1 MTVNDI
7 CQALERYT
15 LPLMQTQAIATEPVT
30 AQALNNQ
37 SAKLVLAYSG
47 GVDSE
52 CLAYGLS
59 LFAQKNPHIPCLLVH
74 VHHGLSANADTWVE
88 HCISQAT
95 KYQLPIQI
103 ERVNLTK
110 APRKSLE
117 AIAREARYNVFKKY
131 LNPSDILL
139 TAHHQDDQLETLLLA
154 LKRGQGPKGLAA
166 MGVMQPFNQHS
177 WIVRPLLDVSKGQ
190 IESFAASV
198 ELKHIE
204 DESNQDEQFD
214 RNFLRQDII
223 PRLKQRW
230 PSIAVTASRS
240 ANLCAQ
246 QQQVIEQEVNNR
258 LPAFIDDSGAGHYS
272 AFKLLELREQST
284 QWQSLLL
291 RGYIQSQGFNLPS
304 QSQLEQVLEQ
314 VLYAAD
320 DAKVDVHCGD
330 YSIKRF
336 AGKAYIVPAIKLAEL
351 AKEQKLITDK
361 LVNFV
366 TKPQSELIS
375 GAFFELQ
382 SSELLSS
389 ELINTEAGINRLKV
403 NVVTDGVRLRLP
415 NVEQVSV
422 VFGAKG
428 STRCQPHF
436 RDKGRELK
444 KIWQEL
450 AVPPWIRSQIP
461 LVFYND
467 NLVAAVGLWV
477 DKRYLAKQ
485 QTLGFVFTS

>member
-1 MTVNDI
+1 MMTVSEI
-7 CQALERYT
+7 SQAIERYT
-15 LPLMQTQAIATEPVT
+15 LALLSSNSPV
-30 AQALNNQ
+30 LLGNQ
-37 SAKLVLAYSG
+37 QPKLVLAYSG

-59 LFAQKNPHIPCLLVH
+59 LFAQQHPDVPCLLVH
-74 VHHGLSANADTWVE
+74 VHHGLSDNAETWVE
-88 HCISQAT
+88 HCLTQAK

-117 AIAREARYNVFKKY
+117 AIARDARYNVFKKY
-131 LNPSDILL
+131 LNQGDILL
-139 TAHHQDDQLETLLLA
+139 TAHHQDDQLETVLLA

-166 MGVMQPFNQHS
+166 MGAMQLFNQHS
-177 WIVRPLLDVSKGQ
+177 WIVRPLLDVSRSQ

-258 LPAFIDDSGAGHYS
+258 LPDFIDSSVKAQFP
-272 AFKLLELREQST
+272 AFKLLDLREQSY
-284 QWQSLLL
+284 QWQGLLL
-291 RGYIQSQGFNLPS
+291 RGFIQSQGFNLPS
-304 QSQLEQVLEQ
+304 QSQLEQIIEQ
-314 VLYAAD
+314 TLNAAD
-320 DAKVDVHCGD
+320 DAKVNVHCGD

-336 AGKAYIVPAIKLAEL
+336 AGNAYIVPVIDEVSLKVDQA
-351 AKEQKLITDK
+351 D
-361 LVNFV
+361 V
-366 TKPQSELIS
+366 
-375 GAFFELQ
+375 
-382 SSELLSS
+382 
-389 ELINTEAGINRLKV
+389 INTLSGFISEEPPQAANSLTINEYQIFMVDQGI
-403 NVVTDGVRLRLP
+403 RLRMP
-415 NVEQVSV
+415 RNESV
-422 VFGAKG
+422 TIVYGAKG

-450 AVPPWIRSQIP
+450 AVPPWQRNQIP

-467 NLVAAVGLWV
+467 YLVAAIGLWV
-477 DKRYLAKQ
+477 DKRFLAQ
-485 QTLGFVFTS
+485 QQELGFKL

>member
-1 MTVNDI
+1 MTVNEI
-7 CQALERYT
+7 SKAIEQYT
-15 LPLMQTQAIATEPVT
+15 L
-30 AQALNNQ
+30 ALLSSNLQSSSVSPNQ
-37 SAKLVLAYSG
+37 PKLVLAYSG

-59 LFAQKNPHIPCLLVH
+59 AFAQQHPHIPCLLVH
-74 VHHGLSANADTWVE
+74 VHHGLSDNADTWVD
-88 HCISQAT
+88 HCLAQAN

-110 APRKSLE
+110 SPRQSLE
-117 AIAREARYNVFKKY
+117 AIARDARYNVFKKY
-131 LNPSDILL
+131 LNQGDILL
-139 TAHHQDDQLETLLLA
+139 TAHHQDDQLETVLLA

-166 MGVMQPFNQHS
+166 MGAIQPFNQHS
-177 WIVRPLLDVSKGQ
+177 WIVRPLLDISRAQ
-190 IESFAASV
+190 IESFATSV

-246 QQQVIEQEVNNR
+246 QQIVIEQEVNNR
-258 LPAFIDDSGAGHYS
+258 LPAFIDITVGGKYP
-272 AFKLLELREQST
+272 AFKLLELKSESP

-291 RGYIQSQGFNLPS
+291 RGYIQSQKLPLPS
-304 QSQLEQVLEQ
+304 HSQLEQILDQ
-314 VLYAAD
+314 VLNAAD

-336 AGKAYIVPAIKLAEL
+336 AGRAYIVPVANENSLKAQQTNTIDEL
-351 AKEQKLITDK
+351 SAFITGSGSEGANS
-361 LVNFV
+361 LGVQEYQV
-366 TKPQSELIS
+366 T
-375 GAFFELQ
+375 
-382 SSELLSS
+382 LSH
-389 ELINTEAGINRLKV
+389 
-403 NVVTDGVRLRLP
+403 DGVRLRLP
-415 NVEQVSV
+415 NTEKVSV

-450 AVPPWIRSQIP
+450 AVPPWQRNQTP

-467 NLVAAVGLWV
+467 NLVAALGLWV
-477 DKRYLAKQ
+477 DKRFLAQ
-485 QTLGFVFTS
+485 GQNLGFKL